1 MDINYHYRSSVVWS
15 ATSPTFTEKS
25 LHCAPP
31 NSFNV
36 HTIIHEAYKIVKR
49 ILSLAIFIGTFTSW
63 SYAHTARWYTK
74 KLLRYEIWLYS
85 FEFPSKMMFTNLTN
99 NYMPLITERR
109 IYIREIYMNRLL
121 TIYFICTYMYFEYV
135 KISKFRV

>member
-15 ATSPTFTEKS
+15 DSSATTTATSPTFTEKS

-121 TIYFICTYMYFEYV
+121 TIYFICICILSM
-135 KISKFRV
+135 

>member
-15 ATSPTFTEKS
+15 DSSATTTATSPTFTEKL

-36 HTIIHEAYKIVKR
+36 HTIIHEAYKIVKH

-109 IYIREIYMNRLL
+109 IYIREIYMNILL
-121 TIYFICTYMYFEYV
+121 TIYFICICILSM
-135 KISKFRV
+135 

>member
-1 MDINYHYRSSVVWS
+1 MDINYHYRSTVVWS
-15 ATSPTFTEKS
+15 DSSATTTATSPTFTEKS

-121 TIYFICTYMYFEYV
+121 TIYFICICILSM
-135 KISKFRV
+135 

>member
-15 ATSPTFTEKS
+15 DSSATTTATSPTFTEKS

-63 SYAHTARWYTK
+63 SYAHTTRWYTK

-121 TIYFICTYMYFEYV
+121 TIYFICICILSM
-135 KISKFRV
+135 